1 MTSQQS
7 VWCAPYREYDL
18 GLVGGATRV
27 EMFLVG
33 SSRTLLTRFLTRFA
47 AKREQS
53 RYSQVHE
60 TDKGANR
67 RRIRSEP
74 PLSSR
79 FYISSASKLESDG
92 GSDGSHPN
100 RRGPEKS
107 AGSYNL
113 QELLD
118 RIARAQLQKDEQ
130 LVENRVKL
138 KTKRPKFRRTSLL
151 SIDELVNFLR
161 EQKAHDIC
169 VLKIPP
175 EREYVEYFVVCSGLG
190 TRHIR
195 VMADCLVAEV
205 SEN

>member
-1 MTSQQS
+1 M
-7 VWCAPYREYDL
+7 
-18 GLVGGATRV
+18 GGATRG

-33 SSRTLLTRFLTRFA
+33 SSRTVFSRFLTRFA

-53 RYSQVHE
+53 RCPQVHK
-60 TDKGANR
+60 TDKGANS
-67 RRIRSEP
+67 RRIGSEP
-74 PLSSR
+74 LLSSR
-79 FYISSASKLESDG
+79 FYVSSASKLENDG
-92 GSDGSHPN
+92 GSDGSRPN
-100 RRGPEKS
+100 RRDPEKS
-107 AGSYNL
+107 VGSYNL
-113 QELLD
+113 EELLD

-130 LVENRVKL
+130 LVENRVKM
-138 KTKRPKFRRTSLL
+138 KTKRPKIRRTALL

-175 EREYVEYFVVCSGLG
+175 EREYVEYFVVCSGFG

-195 VMADCLVAEV
+195 VMADSLVAEV

>member
-1 MTSQQS
+1 ML
-7 VWCAPYREYDL
+7 R
-18 GLVGGATRV
+18 
-27 EMFLVG
+27 MFLVG
-33 SSRTLLTRFLTRFA
+33 SSRALFSRFLTRFA

-60 TDKGANR
+60 TDKGANSR
-67 RRIRSEP
+67 KISSEP

-79 FYISSASKLESDG
+79 FYMSNASKLESDG
-92 GSDGSHPN
+92 GSDESRPN

-107 AGSYNL
+107 VGSYNL

-118 RIARAQLQKDEQ
+118 RIARAQLQRDEH
-130 LVENRVKL
+130 LVENQVKM
-138 KTKRPKFRRTSLL
+138 KTKRPKVRRTSLL

-195 VMADCLVAEV
+195 VMADSLVAEV